1 MELLDLDGV
10 IEKGV
15 FEIPSYQRGYAW
27 QMRQLKDFWNDLEH
41 VSKLG
46 NQFHYMHSLTLREL
60 ENEFENSAFEI
71 IDGQQ
76 RLATSLILLGL
87 LAKTT
92 QNKDPKYSL
101 INLEPILSYKYYG
114 LSEAF
119 RAITEEEKD
128 LEAFKTSFY
137 AKNLIEA
144 YAFFK
149 EKISDT
155 PIETLEKMFDALIK
169 KMLFSVVGLNDS
181 RIDPFSSF
189 ETINNRGKDLSTLE
203 LLKNRLHFVAH
214 KICEGKKLEKLQQ
227 EINDTYTLIYHDLRQ
242 FEDDH
247 LEGFL
252 KHFVAYYYG
261 EKGDFKKRLLEMEF
275 NAHKRYTDNTNF
287 NDEYEKIDELLLY
300 LSYSSKVWY
309 FLHTLDD
316 EELRIEI
323 TPKMR
328 GLLDKMRRLNA
339 LNDNAFLPLLLSLL
353 TIQRA
358 GKSANEQPYTT
369 KELEGLL
376 EHLERFGFLI
386 YVVAGKNTAKNEWIE
401 LAFKAIQ
408 AYRFWGDKITI
419 ENLPTLEENF
429 FNRQGNSALELL
441 EESIHSLKNTEKW
454 YKWGKA
460 LNYLLYEYE
469 LHHNPETTLNF
480 DGSIESIEHILPQNP
495 DQGYSAKEKNWAKNP
510 NIVHAL
516 GNLLL
521 MAKNANSSL
530 SNKPFDEKRKE
541 YLKGSY
547 SEKEVAKNA
556 SFGVEQIKERSE
568 KLLDFLIA
576 RYRIAELVDESTI
589 KAFKNALL
597 KTLDDASL
605 KNKGSIFSASNHN
618 KEEQAMLKR

>member
-1 MELLDLDGV
+1 MKLLDLDGV

-27 QMRQLKDFWNDLEH
+27 QKEQLQDFWNDLEH

-46 NQFHYMHSLTLREL
+46 DKFHYMHSLTLREL
-60 ENEFENSAFEI
+60 ENEFESSAFEI

-87 LAKTT
+87 LTKTT
-92 QNKDPKYSL
+92 QNKDPKYSF

-114 LSEAF
+114 LNEAF

-128 LEAFKTSFY
+128 LERFQTSFY

-144 YAFFK
+144 YEFFQ

-155 PIETLEKMFDALIK
+155 PMETLEKMFDALIK
-169 KMLFSVVGLNDS
+169 KMLFSVVGLNDN

-203 LLKNRLHFVAH
+203 LFKNRLHFVVH
-214 KICEGKKLEKLQQ
+214 KICDEEDLENLQQ
-227 EINDTYTLIYHDLRQ
+227 EINDTYTRIYHDLR
-242 FEDDH
+242 FFKDDH
-247 LEGFL
+247 LESFL
-252 KHFVAYYYG
+252 KHFVAYYYS
-261 EKGDFKKRLLEMEF
+261 ENSKFKERLLDTAF
-275 NAHKRYTDNTNF
+275 DAHKKYDDLY
-287 NDEYEKIDELLLY
+287 DEYEKINDLLLY

-328 GLLDKMRRLNA
+328 GLLDKMRCLNA
-339 LNDNAFLPLLLSLL
+339 LSDNAFLPLLLSLL
-353 TIQRA
+353 TIQLAVRS
-358 GKSANEQPYTT
+358 GSERHYTT
-369 KELEGLL
+369 QELENLL
-376 EHLERFGFLI
+376 EYLERFGFLI
-386 YVVAGKNTAKNEWIE
+386 YGVADSKNTAKKEWIR

-408 AYRFWGDKITI
+408 ACRFWGDKITI
-419 ENLPTLEENF
+419 EDLPTLEKSF

-441 EESIHSLKNTEKW
+441 EESIHSKKNTEKW
-454 YKWGKA
+454 YRWGKA

-480 DGSIESIEHILPQNP
+480 DSSIESIEHILPQKP
-495 DQGYSAKEKNWAKNP
+495 DQGYSAKEKDWAKNP
-510 NIVHAL
+510 HIVHAL

-521 MAKNANSSL
+521 IAKNANSSL
-530 SNKPFDEKRKE
+530 SNKPFDEKRKA

-556 SFGVEQIKERSE
+556 SFGVVEIQERSE

-576 RYRIAELVDESTI
+576 RYRIAELVGESAI

-597 KTLDDASL
+597 KEI
-605 KNKGSIFSASNHN
+605 K
-618 KEEQAMLKR
+618 

>member
-1 MELLDLDGV
+1 MELLNLDGV

-27 QMRQLKDFWNDLEH
+27 QIRQLKDFWNDLEH

-46 NQFHYMHSLTLREL
+46 DKFHYMHSLTLRES
-60 ENEFENSAFEI
+60 ENEFESSAFEI

-76 RLATSLILLGL
+76 RLATSLILLDL
-87 LAKTT
+87 LAKIT

-119 RAITEEEKD
+119 RAIMEEEKD
-128 LEAFKTSFY
+128 LERFQTSFY
-137 AKNLIEA
+137 AKNLIDA

-155 PIETLEKMFDALIK
+155 PIEALEKMFDALIK
-169 KMLFSVVGLNDS
+169 KMLFSVVELNDN

-214 KICEGKKLEKLQQ
+214 KICDGKKLEKLQN
-227 EINDTYTLIYHDLRQ
+227 EINDTYTRIYYDLRH
-242 FEDDH
+242 FKDDH
-247 LEGFL
+247 LEDFL

-287 NDEYEKIDELLLY
+287 NDEDEYERIDDLLFY
-300 LSYSSKVWY
+300 LSYSSNVWH
-309 FLHTLDD
+309 FLHTLDEKAIALIFD
-316 EELRIEI
+316 DNRKLEIEI

-328 GLLDKMRRLNA
+328 NLLEKMRRLNA
-339 LNDNAFLPLLLSLL
+339 LSYNAFLPLLLSLF
-353 TIQRA
+353 TIQLAVRS
-358 GKSANEQPYTT
+358 GSERHYTT

-376 EHLERFGFLI
+376 EYLERFGFLV
-386 YVVAGKNTAKNEWIE
+386 YGVAGKDTAKKEWIR

-408 AYRFWGDKITI
+408 ACRFWGDKITI
-419 ENLPTLEENF
+419 EDLPTLEKSF
-429 FNRQGNSALELL
+429 FNRQGNSGLELL
-441 EESIHSLKNTEKW
+441 EENIHSKKNTEKW
-454 YKWGKA
+454 YQWGKA

-469 LHHNPETTLNF
+469 LYHNPETTLNF
-480 DGSIESIEHILPQNP
+480 DSSIESIEHILPQKP
-495 DQGYSAKEKNWAKNP
+495 DQGYSAKEKSWAKNP
-510 NIVHAL
+510 HIVHAL

-521 MAKNANSSL
+521 IPKNANSSL
-530 SNKPFDEKRKE
+530 SNKPFDEKRKQ

-556 SFGVEQIKERSE
+556 SFGVAQIKERSE

-576 RYRIAELVDESTI
+576 RYRIAELVNESAI

-597 KTLDDASL
+597 KD
-605 KNKGSIFSASNHN
+605 I
-618 KEEQAMLKR
+618 E

>member
-10 IEKGV
+10 IEKSV

-41 VSKLG
+41 VSKLR

-92 QNKDPKYSL
+92 QNKDQRYSL

-114 LSEAF
+114 LREAF
-119 RAITEEEKD
+119 RAITEEEND

-155 PIETLEKMFDALIK
+155 PIEALEKMFDALIK
-169 KMLFSVVGLNDS
+169 KMLFSVVGLNDN

-242 FEDDH
+242 FKDNH
-247 LEGFL
+247 LESFL

-261 EKGDFKKRLLEMEF
+261 ENSKFKERLLDTEF
-275 NAHKRYTDNTNF
+275 DAHKKYHSSY
-287 NDEYEKIDELLLY
+287 DEYEKINDLLLY
-300 LSYSSKVWY
+300 PSYSSKVWY
-309 FLHTLDD
+309 FLHMLDD

-323 TPKMR
+323 TPKMH

-386 YVVAGKNTAKNEWIE
+386 YGVAGKNTAKNEWIE

-419 ENLPTLEENF
+419 EDLPTLEKNF
-429 FNRQGNSALELL
+429 FNRQGNSVLELL
-441 EESIHSLKNTEKW
+441 EESIHSKKNAEKW

-480 DGSIESIEHILPQNP
+480 DGSI
-495 DQGYSAKEKNWAKNP
+495 
-510 NIVHAL
+510 
-516 GNLLL
+516 
-521 MAKNANSSL
+521 
-530 SNKPFDEKRKE
+530 
-541 YLKGSY
+541 
-547 SEKEVAKNA
+547 
-556 SFGVEQIKERSE
+556 
-568 KLLDFLIA
+568 
-576 RYRIAELVDESTI
+576 
-589 KAFKNALL
+589 
-597 KTLDDASL
+597 
-605 KNKGSIFSASNHN
+605 
-618 KEEQAMLKR
+618 

>member
-10 IEKGV
+10 IKKGV

-27 QMRQLKDFWNDLEH
+27 QIRQLKDFWNDLEH

-46 NQFHYMHSLTLREL
+46 NQSHYMHSLTLREL

-71 IDGQQ
+71 IDGHQ

-92 QNKDPKYSL
+92 KHKDPKYSL

-119 RAITEEEKD
+119 RAITEEEND

-137 AKNLIEA
+137 AKNLIDA
-144 YAFFK
+144 YTFFK

-155 PIETLEKMFDALIK
+155 PIEALEKMFDALIK
-169 KMLFSVVGLNDS
+169 KMLFSVVELKDN

-203 LLKNRLHFVAH
+203 LFKNRLHFVAH
-214 KICEGKKLEKLQQ
+214 KICDGKKLEKLQQ

-287 NDEYEKIDELLLY
+287 NEEYEKIDELLFY
-300 LSYSSKVWY
+300 LSYSSKVWN
-309 FLHTLDD
+309 FLHKLDEKSITLIVDD
-316 EELRIEI
+316 NKKLEMEI

-328 GLLDKMRRLNA
+328 GLLEKMRRLNA

-376 EHLERFGFLI
+376 EYLERFGFLI
-386 YVVAGKNTAKNEWIE
+386 YGVAGKNTAKNEWIE
-401 LAFKAIQ
+401 LAFQAFR
-408 AYRFWGDKITI
+408 AYRSWEDRITI
-419 ENLPTLEENF
+419 EDLPTLEKNF
-429 FNRQGNSALELL
+429 FKGEHSGLELL
-441 EESIHSLKNTEKW
+441 EESIHSKKNTEKW
-454 YKWGKA
+454 YRWGKA

-469 LHHNPETTLNF
+469 LYHNPETTLNF
-480 DGSIESIEHILPQNP
+480 DGSIESIEHILPQKP
-495 DQGYSAKEKNWAKNP
+495 DQGYSAKEKSWAKNP
-510 NIVHAL
+510 HIVHAL

-521 MAKNANSSL
+521 IPKNANSSL
-530 SNKPFDEKRKE
+530 SNKPFDEKRKQ

-576 RYRIAELVDESTI
+576 RYRIAELVGESAI

-597 KTLDDASL
+597 KDI
-605 KNKGSIFSASNHN
+605 K
-618 KEEQAMLKR
+618 

>member
-1 MELLDLDGV
+1 MELLNLDGV

-27 QMRQLKDFWNDLEH
+27 QERQLKDFWNDLEH

-46 NQFHYMHSLTLREL
+46 DKFHYMHSLTLREL
-60 ENEFENSAFEI
+60 ENELESNAFEI

-87 LAKTT
+87 LAKIT
-92 QNKDPKYSL
+92 QNKDPKYDSM
-101 INLEPILSYKYYG
+101 NLEPVLSYKYYG

-119 RAITEEEKD
+119 RAIMEEKD
-128 LEAFKTSFY
+128 LERFQTSFY
-137 AKNLIEA
+137 AKNLYAKNLIDA

-155 PIETLEKMFDALIK
+155 PMETLEKMFDALTK
-169 KMLFSVVGLNDS
+169 KMLFSVVGLNDN

-214 KICEGKKLEKLQQ
+214 KICDEEDLENLQN
-227 EINDTYTLIYHDLRQ
+227 EINDTYTRIYHDLRQ
-242 FEDDH
+242 FEDAH
-247 LEGFL
+247 LESFL

-261 EKGDFKKRLLEMEF
+261 ENSKFKERLLNTAF
-275 NAHKRYTDNTNF
+275 DAHKKYHSSY
-287 NDEYEKIDELLLY
+287 DEYEKINDLLLY

-339 LNDNAFLPLLLSLL
+339 LSYNAFLPLLLSLL
-353 TIQRA
+353 TIQLAVRS
-358 GKSANEQPYTT
+358 GSERHYTT

-376 EHLERFGFLI
+376 EYLERFGFLV
-386 YVVAGKNTAKNEWIE
+386 YGVAGKDTAKKEWIG
-401 LAFKAIQ
+401 LAFQAFR
-408 AYRFWGDKITI
+408 AYRSWEDRITI
-419 ENLPTLEENF
+419 EDLPPLEKHF
-429 FNRQGNSALELL
+429 FKGEHSGLKLL
-441 EESIHSLKNTEKW
+441 ENNINFNNAKKW
-454 YKWGKA
+454 YEWNKV

-469 LHHNPETTLNF
+469 LYHNPETTLNF
-480 DGSIESIEHILPQNP
+480 DGSIESIEHILPQKP
-495 DQGYSAKEKNWAKNP
+495 DQGYSAKEKSWAKNP
-510 NIVHAL
+510 HIVHAL

-521 MAKNANSSL
+521 IAKNANSSL
-530 SNKPFDEKRKE
+530 SNKPFEEKRKE

-556 SFGVEQIKERSE
+556 SFGVTQIKERSE
-568 KLLDFLIA
+568 KLLDFLIV
-576 RYRIAELVDESTI
+576 RYRIAELVGESTI

-597 KTLDDASL
+597 KDI
-605 KNKGSIFSASNHN
+605 K
-618 KEEQAMLKR
+618 

>member
-1 MELLDLDGV
+1 MELLDLDRV
-10 IEKGV
+10 MEKGV

-41 VSKLG
+41 VSKLR

-155 PIETLEKMFDALIK
+155 PIEVLEKMFDAIIK
-169 KMLFSVVGLNDS
+169 KMLFSVVGLNDN

-287 NDEYEKIDELLLY
+287 NEEYEKIDDLLFY
-300 LSYSSKVWY
+300 LSYSSKVWN
-309 FLHTLDD
+309 FLHTLDEKSITLIVD
-316 EELRIEI
+316 DNKKLEIEI

-328 GLLDKMRRLNA
+328 GLLEKMRCLNA

-369 KELEGLL
+369 KELESLL

-386 YVVAGKNTAKNEWIE
+386 YGVAGKKNTAKNEWIE

-419 ENLPTLEENF
+419 EDLPTLEKNF
-429 FNRQGNSALELL
+429 FNRQGNSALELF
-441 EESIHSLKNTEKW
+441 EESIHSLKNAEKW

-469 LHHNPETTLNF
+469 LHYNPETTLNF
-480 DGSIESIEHILPQNP
+480 DGSLESIEHILPQKP

-530 SNKPFDEKRKE
+530 SNKPFDEKRKQ

-556 SFGVEQIKERSE
+556 SFGVEQIKEGSE

-576 RYRIAELVDESTI
+576 HYRIAELVGESVI

-597 KTLDDASL
+597 KDI
-605 KNKGSIFSASNHN
+605 K
-618 KEEQAMLKR
+618 

>member
-1 MELLDLDGV
+1 MELLNLDGV

-27 QMRQLKDFWNDLEH
+27 QMKQLEDFWNDLEH
-41 VSKLG
+41 VSKLE
-46 NQFHYMHSLTLREL
+46 NKFHYMHSLTLRKSDDD
-60 ENEFENSAFEI
+60 FGDIDFEI

-114 LSEAF
+114 LNEAF

-128 LEAFKTSFY
+128 LERFQISFY
-137 AKNLIEA
+137 AKNLIDA
-144 YAFFK
+144 YAFFQ
-149 EKISDT
+149 EKIGDT
-155 PIETLEKMFDALIK
+155 PVGTLEKMFDALIK
-169 KMLFSVVGLNDS
+169 KMLFSVVELNDN

-203 LLKNRLHFVAH
+203 LFKNRLHFVAH
-214 KICEGKKLEKLQQ
+214 KICDEEDLENLQN
-227 EINDTYTLIYHDLRQ
+227 EINDTYTRIYHDLRQ
-242 FEDDH
+242 FEDAH
-247 LEGFL
+247 LESFL
-252 KHFVAYYYG
+252 KHFVAYYYD
-261 EKGDFKKRLLEMEF
+261 ENSKFKERLLNTAF
-275 NAHKRYTDNTNF
+275 DAHKKYDDLY
-287 NDEYEKIDELLLY
+287 DEYEKINDLLLY

-339 LNDNAFLPLLLSLL
+339 LSNNAFLPLLLSLL
-353 TIQRA
+353 TIQLAVRS
-358 GKSANEQPYTT
+358 GSERHYTT
-369 KELEGLL
+369 KELEDLL
-376 EHLERFGFLI
+376 EYLERFGFLI
-386 YVVAGKNTAKNEWIE
+386 YGVAGKKNTIKNEWIE
-401 LAFKAIQ
+401 LAFEAFRAFRYGEENIV
-408 AYRFWGDKITI
+408 I
-419 ENLPTLEENF
+419 EKLPTLEKSF
-429 FNRQGNSALELL
+429 FNGQGNSGLELL

-454 YKWGKA
+454 YQWGKA

-469 LHHNPETTLNF
+469 LCHNPETTLNF
-480 DGSIESIEHILPQNP
+480 DSSLESIEHILPQNP

-521 MAKNANSSL
+521 IAKNANSSL
-530 SNKPFDEKRKE
+530 SNKPFEEKRKA

-556 SFGVEQIKERSE
+556 SFGVAQIKERSE

-576 RYRIAELVDESTI
+576 HYRIAELVNESAI
-589 KAFKNALL
+589 KAFK
-597 KTLDDASL
+597 KRFF
-605 KNKGSIFSASNHN
+605 KGH
-618 KEEQAMLKR
+618 

>member
-1 MELLDLDGV
+1 MELLNLDGV

-27 QMRQLKDFWNDLEH
+27 QKEQLQDFWNDLEH
-41 VSKLG
+41 VSKLE
-46 NQFHYMHSLTLREL
+46 NQFHYMHSLTLRKL
-60 ENEFENSAFEI
+60 ENDFENSAFEI

-76 RLATSLILLGL
+76 QLATSLILLGL

-92 QNKDPKYSL
+92 QNKDKKYSF

-119 RAITEEEKD
+119 RAITEEEEKD
-128 LEAFKTSFY
+128 LKAFKTSFY
-137 AKNLIEA
+137 AKNLIDA

-155 PIETLEKMFDALIK
+155 PIETLEKMFDDLIK
-169 KMLFSVVGLNDS
+169 KMLFSVVELNDN

-203 LLKNRLHFVAH
+203 LFKNRLHFVAH
-214 KICEGKKLEKLQQ
+214 KICDGEELENLQN
-227 EINDTYTLIYHDLRQ
+227 EINDTYTRIYYDLRS
-242 FEDDH
+242 FEDAH
-247 LEGFL
+247 LESFL

-287 NDEYEKIDELLLY
+287 DDEYERIDDLLFY
-300 LSYSSKVWY
+300 LSYSSKVWN
-309 FLHTLDD
+309 FLHTLDEKSIALIVD
-316 EELRIEI
+316 DNKKLEMEI

-328 GLLDKMRRLNA
+328 GFLEKMRRLNA
-339 LNDNAFLPLLLSLL
+339 LSDNAFLPLLLSLL

-358 GKSANEQPYTT
+358 GRSANEQPYTT
-369 KELEGLL
+369 QELEGLL
-376 EHLERFGFLI
+376 EYLERFGFLI
-386 YVVAGKNTAKNEWIE
+386 YGVAGKNNTAKNEWIDSAFR
-401 LAFKAIQ
+401 AFKA
-408 AYRFWGDKITI
+408 YRDGGENLAI
-419 ENLPTLEENF
+419 EDLPTLEKSF

-441 EESIHSLKNTEKW
+441 EESIHSLKNAEKW

-576 RYRIAELVDESTI
+576 HYRIAELVGEGAI

-597 KTLDDASL
+597 KDI
-605 KNKGSIFSASNHN
+605 K
-618 KEEQAMLKR
+618 

>member
-1 MELLDLDGV
+1 MELLTLDGV
-10 IEKGV
+10 VEKGV

-27 QMRQLKDFWNDLEH
+27 QIRQLKDFWNDLEH

-46 NQFHYMHSLTLREL
+46 DKFHYMHSLTLREL
-60 ENEFENSAFEI
+60 ENEFESSAFEI
-71 IDGQQ
+71 IDGQK

-87 LAKTT
+87 LAKIT

-128 LEAFKTSFY
+128 LERFQTSFY
-137 AKNLIEA
+137 AKNLIDA

-149 EKISDT
+149 GKISDT
-155 PIETLEKMFDALIK
+155 PVGTLEKMFDALIK
-169 KMLFSVVGLNDS
+169 KMLFSVVELNDN

-214 KICEGKKLEKLQQ
+214 KICDEEDLENLQN
-227 EINDTYTLIYHDLRQ
+227 EINDTYTRIYHDLR
-242 FEDDH
+242 FFKDDH
-247 LEGFL
+247 LESFL

-261 EKGDFKKRLLEMEF
+261 ENSKFKERLLDTAF
-275 NAHKRYTDNTNF
+275 DAHKKYHSSY
-287 NDEYEKIDELLLY
+287 DEYEKINDLLLY

-323 TPKMR
+323 TPKMHD
-328 GLLDKMRRLNA
+328 LLDKMRRLNA
-339 LNDNAFLPLLLSLL
+339 LSDNAFLPLLLSLL
-353 TIQRA
+353 TIQLAVRS
-358 GKSANEQPYTT
+358 GSERHYTAQ
-369 KELEGLL
+369 ELEGLL
-376 EHLERFGFLI
+376 EYLERFGFLV
-386 YVVAGKNTAKNEWIE
+386 YGVAGKNTAKNEWIG

-408 AYRFWGDKITI
+408 ACRFWGDKITI
-419 ENLPTLEENF
+419 EDLPTLEKSF
-429 FNRQGNSALELL
+429 FNRQGNSGLELL
-441 EESIHSLKNTEKW
+441 EENIHSKKNTEKW

-469 LHHNPETTLNF
+469 LYHNPETTLNF
-480 DGSIESIEHILPQNP
+480 DSSIESIEHILPQKP
-495 DQGYSAKEKNWAKNP
+495 DQGYSAKEKSWAKNP
-510 NIVHAL
+510 HIVHAL

-521 MAKNANSSL
+521 IAKNANSSL
-530 SNKPFDEKRKE
+530 SNKPFEEKRKQ
-541 YLKGSY
+541 YLKGFY

-556 SFGVEQIKERSE
+556 SFGVVQIKERSE

-576 RYRIAELVDESTI
+576 RYRIAELVGESAI
-589 KAFKNALL
+589 KDFKNALL
-597 KTLDDASL
+597 KE
-605 KNKGSIFSASNHN
+605 I
-618 KEEQAMLKR
+618 R

>member
-10 IEKGV
+10 MEKGV

-27 QMRQLKDFWNDLEH
+27 QDRQLKDFWNDLEH

-46 NQFHYMHSLTLREL
+46 DKFHYMHSLTLREL

-137 AKNLIEA
+137 AKNLIDA

-169 KMLFSVVGLNDS
+169 KMLFSVVGLNDN

-214 KICEGKKLEKLQQ
+214 KICDGKKLEKLQQ
-227 EINDTYTLIYHDLRQ
+227 EINDTYTLIYHDLRH
-242 FEDDH
+242 FKDDH

-287 NDEYEKIDELLLY
+287 DEEYKKIDDLLFY
-300 LSYSSKVWY
+300 LSYSSKVWN
-309 FLHTLDD
+309 FLHTLDEKSIVLIFD
-316 EELRIEI
+316 DNRKLEMEI

-328 GLLDKMRRLNA
+328 GLLEKMRRLNA

-353 TIQRA
+353 TIQLA

-376 EHLERFGFLI
+376 EYLERFGFLI
-386 YVVAGKNTAKNEWIE
+386 YGVAGKNTAKNEWIE
-401 LAFKAIQ
+401 LAFEAFR
-408 AYRFWGDKITI
+408 AYRDGKENIVI
-419 ENLPTLEENF
+419 EKLPTLEKNF
-429 FNRQGNSALELL
+429 FKGNYSGLELL
-441 EESIHSLKNTEKW
+441 EESIHSKKNAEKKW
-454 YKWGKA
+454 YGVKA

-469 LHHNPETTLNF
+469 LHYNPETTLNF
-480 DGSIESIEHILPQNP
+480 DGSIESIEHILPQKP
-495 DQGYSAKEKNWAKNP
+495 DQGYSTKEKNWAKNP

-530 SNKPFDEKRKE
+530 SNKPFDEKRKQ

-576 RYRIAELVDESTI
+576 HYRIAELVGESAI
-589 KAFKNALL
+589 KAFKNA
-597 KTLDDASL
+597 SL
-605 KNKGSIFSASNHN
+605 KDIK
-618 KEEQAMLKR
+618 

>member
-27 QMRQLKDFWNDLEH
+27 QKEQLEDFWNDLEH

-46 NQFHYMHSLTLREL
+46 DKFHYMHSLTLRES
-60 ENEFENSAFEI
+60 ENEFESSAFEI

-137 AKNLIEA
+137 AKNLIKA
-144 YAFFK
+144 YEFFQ

-155 PIETLEKMFDALIK
+155 PVRTLEKMFDALIK
-169 KMLFSVVGLNDS
+169 KMLFSVVELNDN

-214 KICEGKKLEKLQQ
+214 KICDEEDLENLQQ
-227 EINDTYTLIYHDLRQ
+227 EINDTYTRIYHDLRS
-242 FEDDH
+242 FKDDH
-247 LEGFL
+247 LEDFL

-261 EKGDFKKRLLEMEF
+261 ENSKFKERLLNTAF
-275 NAHKRYTDNTNF
+275 DAHKKYDDLY
-287 NDEYEKIDELLLY
+287 DEYKKINDLLLY

-328 GLLDKMRRLNA
+328 DLLDKMRRLNA
-339 LNDNAFLPLLLSLL
+339 LSENAFLPLLLSLL
-353 TIQRA
+353 TIQLAVRS
-358 GKSANEQPYTT
+358 GSERHYTT
-369 KELEGLL
+369 KELEDLL
-376 EHLERFGFLI
+376 EYLERFGFLI
-386 YVVAGKNTAKNEWIE
+386 YGVAGKNTAKNEWIG

-408 AYRFWGDKITI
+408 VCRFWGDKITI
-419 ENLPTLEENF
+419 EDLPTLEKSF
-429 FNRQGNSALELL
+429 FNRQGNSGLELL
-441 EESIHSLKNTEKW
+441 EENIHSKKNTEKW

-469 LHHNPETTLNF
+469 LYHNPETTLNF
-480 DGSIESIEHILPQNP
+480 DSSIESIEHILPQKP
-495 DQGYSAKEKNWAKNP
+495 DQGYSTKEKSWAKNP
-510 NIVHAL
+510 HIVHAL

-521 MAKNANSSL
+521 ISKNANSSL
-530 SNKPFDEKRKE
+530 SNKPFDEKRKA

-556 SFGVEQIKERSE
+556 SFGIVEIQERSE

-576 RYRIAELVDESTI
+576 RYRIAELVGENAI

-597 KTLDDASL
+597 KEI
-605 KNKGSIFSASNHN
+605 K
-618 KEEQAMLKR
+618 

>member
-1 MELLDLDGV
+1 MELLTLDGV

-27 QMRQLKDFWNDLEH
+27 QVRQLKDFWNDLEH

-46 NQFHYMHSLTLREL
+46 DKFHYMHSLTLRGL
-60 ENEFENSAFEI
+60 ENELEDSAFEI

-114 LSEAF
+114 LNEAF
-119 RAITEEEKD
+119 RAIMGEEKD
-128 LEAFKTSFY
+128 LERFQTSFY
-137 AKNLIEA
+137 AKNLIDA
-144 YAFFK
+144 YEFFQE
-149 EKISDT
+149 EKIRNLPNT
-155 PIETLEKMFDALIK
+155 TLNKLLDALTK
-169 KMLFSVVGLNDS
+169 KMLFSVVELNDN

-203 LLKNRLHFVAH
+203 LFKNRLHFVAH
-214 KICEGKKLEKLQQ
+214 KICNGQKLETLQQ
-227 EINDTYTLIYHDLRQ
+227 EINKTYTIIYYDLRQ
-242 FEDDH
+242 FKDDD
-247 LEGFL
+247 LERFL

-261 EKGDFKKRLLEMEF
+261 ENSNKFKERLLEMEF
-275 NAHKRYTDNTNF
+275 NAHRKYDDANLD
-287 NDEYEKIDELLLY
+287 DEYDKIDELLFY
-300 LSYSSKVWY
+300 LSYSSKVWN
-309 FLHTLDD
+309 FLHTLDEKSITLIFND
-316 EELRIEI
+316 NRKLETEI

-328 GLLDKMRRLNA
+328 DLLGKMRRLNA
-339 LNDNAFLPLLLSLL
+339 LSDNAFLPLLLSLF
-353 TIQRA
+353 TIQLE
-358 GKSANEQPYTT
+358 GKHANKQPYTT

-376 EHLERFGFLI
+376 EYLERFGFLI
-386 YVVAGKNTAKNEWIE
+386 YGVAGKNTAKNEWIG

-408 AYRFWGDKITI
+408 ACRFWEDKITI
-419 ENLPTLEENF
+419 EDLPTLEKNF
-429 FNRQGNSALELL
+429 FNKHNNSALEFL
-441 EESIHSLKNTEKW
+441 EENIHSKKNTEKW

-469 LHHNPETTLNF
+469 LYHNPETTLNF
-480 DGSIESIEHILPQNP
+480 DGSIESIEHILPQKP
-495 DQGYSAKEKNWAKNP
+495 DQGYSAKEKSWAKNP
-510 NIVHAL
+510 HIVHAL

-521 MAKNANSSL
+521 IPKNANSSL
-530 SNKPFDEKRKE
+530 SNKPFDEKRKA

-556 SFGVEQIKERSE
+556 SFGVAQIKERSE

-576 RYRIAELVDESTI
+576 RYRIAELVGENAI

-597 KTLDDASL
+597 KEI
-605 KNKGSIFSASNHN
+605 K
-618 KEEQAMLKR
+618 

>member
-1 MELLDLDGV
+1 MELLNLDGV

-27 QMRQLKDFWNDLEH
+27 QDRQLKDFWNDLEH

-46 NQFHYMHSLTLREL
+46 DKFHYMHSLTLRESK
-60 ENEFENSAFEI
+60 NEFESNAFEI

-119 RAITEEEKD
+119 RAITEEED
-128 LEAFKTSFY
+128 LEKFKTSFY

-144 YAFFK
+144 YEFFQ
-149 EKISDT
+149 EKIRNLPNT
-155 PIETLEKMFDALIK
+155 TLNKLLDALTK
-169 KMLFSVVGLNDS
+169 KMLFSVVELNDN

-214 KICEGKKLEKLQQ
+214 KICDKEELENLQQ
-227 EINDTYTLIYHDLRQ
+227 EINDTYTMIYHDLR
-242 FEDDH
+242 FFKDDH
-247 LEGFL
+247 LESFL

-261 EKGDFKKRLLEMEF
+261 ENSKFKERLLDTAF
-275 NAHKRYTDNTNF
+275 DAHKKYDDLY
-287 NDEYEKIDELLLY
+287 DEYEKINDLLLY

-339 LNDNAFLPLLLSLL
+339 LSDNAFLPLLLSLL
-353 TIQRA
+353 TIQLAVRS
-358 GKSANEQPYTT
+358 GSERHYTT

-376 EHLERFGFLI
+376 EYLERFGFLI
-386 YVVAGKNTAKNEWIE
+386 YGVAGKNTTKNEWIE
-401 LAFKAIQ
+401 LAFQAFR
-408 AYRFWGDKITI
+408 AYRSWEDRITI
-419 ENLPTLEENF
+419 EDLPTLEKNF
-429 FNRQGNSALELL
+429 FKGEHSGLELL
-441 EESIHSLKNTEKW
+441 EENIHSKKNTEKW
-454 YKWGKA
+454 YQWGKA

-469 LHHNPETTLNF
+469 LYHNPETTLNF
-480 DGSIESIEHILPQNP
+480 DGSIESIEHILPQKP
-495 DQGYSAKEKNWAKNP
+495 DQGYSAKEKSWAKNP

-521 MAKNANSSL
+521 ISKNANSSL

-556 SFGVEQIKERSE
+556 SFGIVEIQQRSE

-576 RYRIAELVDESTI
+576 RYRIAELVGESAI

-597 KTLDDASL
+597 KEI
-605 KNKGSIFSASNHN
+605 K
-618 KEEQAMLKR
+618 

>member
-1 MELLDLDGV
+1 MELLNLDGV

-27 QMRQLKDFWNDLEH
+27 QERQLKDFWNDLEH

-46 NQFHYMHSLTLREL
+46 DKFHYMHSLTLGEL
-60 ENEFENSAFEI
+60 ENEFESSAFEI

-87 LAKTT
+87 LAKIT

-128 LEAFKTSFY
+128 LERFQTSFY
-137 AKNLIEA
+137 AKNLIDA

-155 PIETLEKMFDALIK
+155 PVGTLEKMFDALTK
-169 KMLFSVVGLNDS
+169 KMLFSVVELNDN

-203 LLKNRLHFVAH
+203 LFKNRLHFVVH
-214 KICEGKKLEKLQQ
+214 KICDGKKLEKLQQ
-227 EINDTYTLIYHDLRQ
+227 EINNTYTLIYHDLRQ
-242 FEDDH
+242 FKDDH
-247 LEGFL
+247 LERFL

-287 NDEYEKIDELLLY
+287 DDEYERIDHLLFY
-300 LSYSSKVWY
+300 LSYSSNVWH
-309 FLHTLDD
+309 FLHTLDEKSIALIFD
-316 EELRIEI
+316 DNKKLEMEI

-339 LNDNAFLPLLLSLL
+339 LSDNAFLPLLLSLL

-369 KELEGLL
+369 QELESLL
-376 EHLERFGFLI
+376 EYLERFGFLI
-386 YVVAGKNTAKNEWIE
+386 YGVAGKNTAKNEWIE
-401 LAFKAIQ
+401 LAFEAFR
-408 AYRFWGDKITI
+408 AYRDGEENLAI
-419 ENLPTLEENF
+419 EDLPTLEKSF
-429 FNRQGNSALELL
+429 FNKTNNSALELL
-441 EESIHSLKNTEKW
+441 EENIHSKKNTEKW
-454 YKWGKA
+454 YEWGKA

-480 DGSIESIEHILPQNP
+480 DSSIESIEHILPQKP
-495 DQGYSAKEKNWAKNP
+495 DQGYSAEEKNWAKNP
-510 NIVHAL
+510 HIAHAL

-521 MAKNANSSL
+521 IPKNANSSL
-530 SNKPFDEKRKE
+530 SNKPFDEKRKQ

-556 SFGVEQIKERSE
+556 SFGVAQIKERSE

-576 RYRIAELVDESTI
+576 HYRIAELVDESAI

-597 KTLDDASL
+597 KDI
-605 KNKGSIFSASNHN
+605 K
-618 KEEQAMLKR
+618 

>member
-1 MELLDLDGV
+1 MKLLDLDGV

-27 QMRQLKDFWNDLEH
+27 QERQLKDFWNDLEH

-46 NQFHYMHSLTLREL
+46 NQFHYMHSLTLREI
-60 ENEFENSAFEI
+60 ENEFESSAFEI

-101 INLEPILSYKYYG
+101 TNLEPILSYKYYG
-114 LSEAF
+114 LNEAF
-119 RAITEEEKD
+119 IAIAEEEKN

-137 AKNLIEA
+137 AKNLIDA

-155 PIETLEKMFDALIK
+155 PVGTLEKMFDALIK
-169 KMLFSVVGLNDS
+169 KMLFSVVELNDN

-203 LLKNRLHFVAH
+203 LFKNRLHFVAH
-214 KICEGKKLEKLQQ
+214 KICDGEKLEKLQQ
-227 EINDTYTLIYHDLRQ
+227 EINDTYTRIYYNLRS
-242 FEDDH
+242 FEDAH

-261 EKGDFKKRLLEMEF
+261 EKGDFQKRLLEMEF
-275 NAHKRYTDNTNF
+275 NAHKRYTGNTTF
-287 NDEYEKIDELLLY
+287 SDEYEKIDDLLFY
-300 LSYSSKVWY
+300 LSYSSKVWN
-309 FLHTLDD
+309 FLHTLNKESIALVFDD
-316 EELRIEI
+316 NKKLEIEI

-328 GLLDKMRRLNA
+328 GLLDKMQRLNA
-339 LNDNAFLPLLLSLL
+339 LSDNAFLPLLLSLL
-353 TIQRA
+353 TIQLVGRS
-358 GKSANEQPYTT
+358 GSKQPYSAQ
-369 KELEGLL
+369 ELEGLL
-376 EHLERFGFLI
+376 EYLERFGFLI
-386 YVVAGKNTAKNEWIE
+386 YGVAGKNNTAKNEWIE
-401 LAFKAIQ
+401 SAFQAFKA
-408 AYRFWGDKITI
+408 YRDGEENTSIK
-419 ENLPTLEENF
+419 NLPLLEKSF
-429 FNRQGNSALELL
+429 FNKHKNSALELL
-441 EESIHSLKNTEKW
+441 EESIHSKKNTEKW

-480 DGSIESIEHILPQNP
+480 NDSIESIEHILPQKP

-530 SNKPFDEKRKE
+530 SNKPFEEKRKE

-556 SFGVEQIKERSE
+556 SFGLVEIQERSE
-568 KLLDFLIA
+568 KLLDFLIEH
-576 RYRIAELVDESTI
+576 YHIAELAGESAI

-597 KTLDDASL
+597 KDI
-605 KNKGSIFSASNHN
+605 K
-618 KEEQAMLKR
+618 

>member
-1 MELLDLDGV
+1 MELLNLDGV

-27 QMRQLKDFWNDLEH
+27 QERQLKDFWNDLEH

-46 NQFHYMHSLTLREL
+46 DKFHYMHSLTLREL
-60 ENEFENSAFEI
+60 ENEFESSAFEI

-76 RLATSLILLGL
+76 RLVTSLILLGL

-128 LEAFKTSFY
+128 LKAFKTSFY
-137 AKNLIEA
+137 AKNLIDA
-144 YAFFK
+144 YTFFK

-155 PIETLEKMFDALIK
+155 PVGTLEKMFDALIK
-169 KMLFSVVGLNDS
+169 KMLFSVAELNDN

-203 LLKNRLHFVAH
+203 LFKNRLHFVAH
-214 KICEGKKLEKLQQ
+214 KICDGKKLETLQQ
-227 EINDTYTLIYHDLRQ
+227 EINKTYTIVYYDLRS

-247 LEGFL
+247 LESFL

-261 EKGDFKKRLLEMEF
+261 ENSKFKERLLNTAF
-275 NAHKRYTDNTNF
+275 DAHKKYTHNTPF
-287 NDEYEKIDELLLY
+287 SDEYDKIDELLFY
-300 LSYSSKVWY
+300 LSYSSKVWN

-323 TPKMR
+323 TPKMHS
-328 GLLDKMRRLNA
+328 LLDKMRRLNT
-339 LNDNAFLPLLLSLL
+339 LSDNAFLPLLLSLL
-353 TIQRA
+353 TIQLVGR
-358 GKSANEQPYTT
+358 SANEQPYTT
-369 KELEGLL
+369 QELEGLL
-376 EHLERFGFLI
+376 EYLERFGFLV
-386 YVVAGKNTAKNEWIE
+386 YGVAGKDTAKKEWIR

-408 AYRFWGDKITI
+408 ACRFWGDKITI
-419 ENLPTLEENF
+419 EDLPTLEKNF
-429 FNRQGNSALELL
+429 FNKHNNSGLEFL
-441 EESIHSLKNTEKW
+441 EEYIHSKKKPRKW
-454 YKWGKA
+454 YEWGKA

-480 DGSIESIEHILPQNP
+480 DSSIESIEHILPQKP

-510 NIVHAL
+510 HIVHAL

-521 MAKNANSSL
+521 IAKNANSSL
-530 SNKPFDEKRKE
+530 SNKPFDEKRKQ

-556 SFGVEQIKERSE
+556 SFGVVEIQQRSE

-576 RYRIAELVDESTI
+576 RYRIAELVGESEI
-589 KAFKNALL
+589 KDFKNALL
-597 KTLDDASL
+597 KD
-605 KNKGSIFSASNHN
+605 I
-618 KEEQAMLKR
+618 E

>member
-27 QMRQLKDFWNDLEH
+27 QKEQLEDFWNDLEH

-46 NQFHYMHSLTLREL
+46 DKFHYMHSLTLRGL
-60 ENEFENSAFEI
+60 ENEFEDSAFEI

-87 LAKTT
+87 LAKIT

-137 AKNLIEA
+137 AKNLIKA
-144 YAFFK
+144 YEFFQ

-155 PIETLEKMFDALIK
+155 PVGTLEKMFDALIK
-169 KMLFSVVGLNDS
+169 KMLFSVVELNDN

-203 LLKNRLHFVAH
+203 LFKNRLHFVAH
-214 KICEGKKLEKLQQ
+214 KICDGKKLEKLQN
-227 EINDTYTLIYHDLRQ
+227 EINDTYTRIYYDLRH
-242 FEDDH
+242 FKDDH

-261 EKGDFKKRLLEMEF
+261 ENSKFKERLLNTAF
-275 NAHKRYTDNTNF
+275 DAHKKYTHNTPF
-287 NDEYEKIDELLLY
+287 SDEYDKIDELLFY

-309 FLHTLDD
+309 FLHTPDEKSIALIFDD
-316 EELRIEI
+316 NRKLEMEI

-353 TIQRA
+353 TIQLVGR
-358 GKSANEQPYTT
+358 SANEQSYTT
-369 KELEGLL
+369 KELEDLL
-376 EHLERFGFLI
+376 EYLERFGFLV
-386 YVVAGKNTAKNEWIE
+386 YGVAGKNTAKNEWIE
-401 LAFKAIQ
+401 SAFEAFKE
-408 AYRFWGDKITI
+408 YKLRGDRITI
-419 ENLPTLEENF
+419 EDFPTLEKNF
-429 FNRQGNSALELL
+429 FKGEHSGLKLL
-441 EESIHSLKNTEKW
+441 ENNINFNNAKKW
-454 YKWGKA
+454 YEWNKA

-469 LHHNPETTLNF
+469 LYHNPETTLNF
-480 DGSIESIEHILPQNP
+480 DSSLESIEHILPQKP
-495 DQGYSAKEKNWAKNP
+495 DQGYSTKEKDWAKNP
-510 NIVHAL
+510 HIVHAL

-521 MAKNANSSL
+521 IAKNANSSL
-530 SNKPFDEKRKE
+530 SNKPFEEKRKQ

-556 SFGVEQIKERSE
+556 SFGIVEIQKRSE

-576 RYRIAELVDESTI
+576 RYRIAELVGESAI

-597 KTLDDASL
+597 KDI
-605 KNKGSIFSASNHN
+605 K
-618 KEEQAMLKR
+618 

>member
-1 MELLDLDGV
+1 MKLLDLDGV
-10 IEKGV
+10 MEKGV

-46 NQFHYMHSLTLREL
+46 DKFHYMHSLTLREI

-114 LSEAF
+114 LNEAF

-137 AKNLIEA
+137 AKNLIDA
-144 YAFFK
+144 YDFFK

-155 PIETLEKMFDALIK
+155 PIETLEKMFDALTK
-169 KMLFSVVGLNDS
+169 KILFSVVELNDS

-287 NDEYEKIDELLLY
+287 NEEYEKIDDLLFY
-300 LSYSSKVWY
+300 LSYSSKVWN
-309 FLHTLDD
+309 FLHPLDEKSITLIVDD
-316 EELRIEI
+316 NKKLEIEV
-323 TPKMR
+323 TPKMCS
-328 GLLDKMRRLNA
+328 LLEKMRRLNA
-339 LNDNAFLPLLLSLL
+339 LSENAFLPLLLSLL

-386 YVVAGKNTAKNEWIE
+386 YGVASKKTTKNEWIE

-419 ENLPTLEENF
+419 EDLPTLEKNF
-429 FNRQGNSALELL
+429 FNSQGNSGLELL

-480 DGSIESIEHILPQNP
+480 NGSIESIEHILPQKP

-530 SNKPFDEKRKE
+530 SNKPFDEKRKQ

-576 RYRIAELVDESTI
+576 HYRIAELVGESAI

-597 KTLDDASL
+597 KD
-605 KNKGSIFSASNHN
+605 I
-618 KEEQAMLKR
+618 R

>member
-27 QMRQLKDFWNDLEH
+27 QDRQLKDFWNDLEH

-46 NQFHYMHSLTLREL
+46 DKFHYMHSLTLREL
-60 ENEFENSAFEI
+60 ENDFENSAFEI

-119 RAITEEEKD
+119 RAIMEEEKD
-128 LEAFKTSFY
+128 LKAFKTSFY
-137 AKNLIEA
+137 AKNLIDA
-144 YAFFK
+144 YTFFK

-155 PIETLEKMFDALIK
+155 PIEALEKMFDALIK
-169 KMLFSVVGLNDS
+169 KMLFSVVELKDN

-203 LLKNRLHFVAH
+203 LFKNRLHFVAH
-214 KICEGKKLEKLQQ
+214 KICEGKKLEKLQN
-227 EINDTYTLIYHDLRQ
+227 EINDTYTRIYYDLRH
-242 FEDDH
+242 FKDDH

-287 NDEYEKIDELLLY
+287 NEEYEKIDDLLFY
-300 LSYSSKVWY
+300 LSYSSKVWH
-309 FLHTLDD
+309 FLHTLDEKSIALIFD
-316 EELRIEI
+316 DNRKLEMEI

-328 GLLDKMRRLNA
+328 DLLEKMRRLNA

-369 KELEGLL
+369 QELEGLL

-386 YVVAGKNTAKNEWIE
+386 YGVAGKNTAKNEWIE

-419 ENLPTLEENF
+419 EELPTLEKNF

-441 EESIHSLKNTEKW
+441 EESILSKKNAEKW
-454 YKWGKA
+454 YQWGKA

-576 RYRIAELVDESTI
+576 HYRIAELVNESAI

-597 KTLDDASL
+597 KD
-605 KNKGSIFSASNHN
+605 I
-618 KEEQAMLKR
+618 E

>member
-1 MELLDLDGV
+1 MELLNLDGV

-27 QMRQLKDFWNDLEH
+27 QERQLKDFWNDLEH

-46 NQFHYMHSLTLREL
+46 NKFHYMHSLTLREL
-60 ENEFENSAFEI
+60 ENEFESSTFEI

-87 LAKTT
+87 LAKIT

-128 LEAFKTSFY
+128 LERFQTSFY
-137 AKNLIEA
+137 AKNLIDA
-144 YAFFK
+144 YAFFQ
-149 EKISDT
+149 EKISNT

-169 KMLFSVVGLNDS
+169 KMLFSVVGLNDN

-214 KICEGKKLEKLQQ
+214 KICDEEDLENLQN
-227 EINDTYTLIYHDLRQ
+227 EINDTYTRIYHDLRQ
-242 FEDDH
+242 FEDAH
-247 LEGFL
+247 LESFL

-287 NDEYEKIDELLLY
+287 DDEYERIDDLLFY

-309 FLHTLDD
+309 FLHTLDEKSIALIVD
-316 EELRIEI
+316 DNKKLEMEI

-328 GLLDKMRRLNA
+328 SLLDKMWRLNA
-339 LNDNAFLPLLLSLL
+339 LSDNAFLPLLLSLL

-358 GKSANEQPYTT
+358 GRSANEQPYTT
-369 KELEGLL
+369 QELEGLL
-376 EHLERFGFLI
+376 EYLERFGFLV
-386 YVVAGKNTAKNEWIE
+386 YGVAGKNTARNEWIE
-401 LAFKAIQ
+401 SAFEAFR
-408 AYRFWGDKITI
+408 AYRYGEENIVI
-419 ENLPTLEENF
+419 EKLPTLEKNF
-429 FNRQGNSALELL
+429 FKGEHSGLELL
-441 EESIHSLKNTEKW
+441 EENIHSKKNTEKW
-454 YKWGKA
+454 YQWGKA

-480 DGSIESIEHILPQNP
+480 DSSIESIEHILPQKP

-521 MAKNANSSL
+521 IPKNANSSL
-530 SNKPFDEKRKE
+530 SNKPFDEKRKQ
-541 YLKGSY
+541 YLKDSY

-556 SFGVEQIKERSE
+556 SFGVVQIKERSE

-576 RYRIAELVDESTI
+576 HYRIAELVGESAI
-589 KAFKNALL
+589 KAFKNA
-597 KTLDDASL
+597 SL
-605 KNKGSIFSASNHN
+605 KDIK
-618 KEEQAMLKR
+618 

>member
-27 QMRQLKDFWNDLEH
+27 QDRQLKDFWNDLEH

-60 ENEFENSAFEI
+60 ENDFENSAFEI

-87 LAKTT
+87 LAKIT

-128 LEAFKTSFY
+128 LKAFKTSFY

-144 YAFFK
+144 YTFFK

-155 PIETLEKMFDALIK
+155 PIEALEKMFDALIK
-169 KMLFSVVGLNDS
+169 KMLFSVVELNDN

-214 KICEGKKLEKLQQ
+214 KICDGKKLEKLQQ

-242 FEDDH
+242 FEDAH
-247 LEGFL
+247 LESFL

-287 NDEYEKIDELLLY
+287 NEEYEKIDDLLLY
-300 LSYSSKVWY
+300 LSYSSKVWH
-309 FLHTLDD
+309 FLHTLDEKSIALIFD
-316 EELRIEI
+316 DNRKLEMEI

-328 GLLDKMRRLNA
+328 TLLDKMRRLNA
-339 LNDNAFLPLLLSLL
+339 LSDNAFLPLLLSLL
-353 TIQRA
+353 TIQLVGR
-358 GKSANEQPYTT
+358 SANEQPYTT

-376 EHLERFGFLI
+376 EYLERFGFLI
-386 YVVAGKNTAKNEWIE
+386 YGVAGKKNTAKNEWIE
-401 LAFKAIQ
+401 LAFEAFRAFRYGEENI
-408 AYRFWGDKITI
+408 AI
-419 ENLPTLEENF
+419 ENLPTLEKNF
-429 FNRQGNSALELL
+429 FNRQGNSGLELL
-441 EESIHSLKNTEKW
+441 EESIHSKKNTEKW
-454 YKWGKA
+454 YQWGKA

-480 DGSIESIEHILPQNP
+480 DSSIESIEHILPQKP

-510 NIVHAL
+510 HIVHAL

-521 MAKNANSSL
+521 IPKNANSSL
-530 SNKPFDEKRKE
+530 SNKPFEEKRKE

-556 SFGVEQIKERSE
+556 SFGIEQIKERSE

-576 RYRIAELVDESTI
+576 HYRIAELVGESAI
-589 KAFKNALL
+589 KAFKNA
-597 KTLDDASL
+597 SL
-605 KNKGSIFSASNHN
+605 KDIK
-618 KEEQAMLKR
+618 

>member
-1 MELLDLDGV
+1 MELLNLDGV

-27 QMRQLKDFWNDLEH
+27 QERQLKDFWNDLEH

-46 NQFHYMHSLTLREL
+46 DKFHYMHSLTLRES
-60 ENEFENSAFEI
+60 ENEFESGAFEI

-87 LAKTT
+87 LAKIT

-128 LEAFKTSFY
+128 LKAFKTSFY
-137 AKNLIEA
+137 AKNLIDA

-155 PIETLEKMFDALIK
+155 PVGTLEKMFDALIN
-169 KMLFSVVGLNDS
+169 KMLFSVVGLNDN

-203 LLKNRLHFVAH
+203 LFKNRLHFVAH
-214 KICEGKKLEKLQQ
+214 KICDGKKLEKLQQ
-227 EINDTYTLIYHDLRQ
+227 EINNTYTLIYYDLRH
-242 FEDDH
+242 FKDDH

-287 NDEYEKIDELLLY
+287 DDEYERIDDLLFY
-300 LSYSSKVWY
+300 LSYSSKVWN
-309 FLHTLDD
+309 FLHTLDEKSIALIFD
-316 EELRIEI
+316 DNRKLEMEI
-323 TPKMR
+323 TPKMHN
-328 GLLDKMRRLNA
+328 LLEKMRRLNA
-339 LNDNAFLPLLLSLL
+339 LSDNAFLPLLLSLL

-376 EHLERFGFLI
+376 EYLERFGFLI
-386 YVVAGKNTAKNEWIE
+386 YGVAGKNTAKNEWIE
-401 LAFKAIQ
+401 LAFQAFR
-408 AYRFWGDKITI
+408 AYRYGEENIVI
-419 ENLPTLEENF
+419 ENLPTLEKSF
-429 FNRQGNSALELL
+429 FNRQGNSGLELL
-441 EESIHSLKNTEKW
+441 EEYIHSKKNTEKW
-454 YKWGKA
+454 YQWGKA

-469 LHHNPETTLNF
+469 LYHNPETTLNF
-480 DGSIESIEHILPQNP
+480 DSSIESIEHILPQKP
-495 DQGYSAKEKNWAKNP
+495 DQGYSAKEKDWAKTP
-510 NIVHAL
+510 HIVHAL

-521 MAKNANSSL
+521 IPKNANSSL

-556 SFGVEQIKERSE
+556 SFGVAQIKERSE
-568 KLLDFLIA
+568 KLLDFLIV
-576 RYRIAELVDESTI
+576 RYRIAELVGESAI
-589 KAFKNALL
+589 KAFKNA
-597 KTLDDASL
+597 SL
-605 KNKGSIFSASNHN
+605 KDIK
-618 KEEQAMLKR
+618 

>member
-27 QMRQLKDFWNDLEH
+27 QIRQLKDFWNDLEH

-46 NQFHYMHSLTLREL
+46 SQFHYMHSLTLREL
-60 ENEFENSAFEI
+60 ENEFESSAFEI

-114 LSEAF
+114 LNEAF
-119 RAITEEEKD
+119 RAIMEEEKD
-128 LEAFKTSFY
+128 LERFQTSFY
-137 AKNLIEA
+137 AKNLIDA

-155 PIETLEKMFDALIK
+155 PMETLEKMFDALTK
-169 KMLFSVVGLNDS
+169 KMLFSVVELNDN

-203 LLKNRLHFVAH
+203 LFKNRLHFVAH
-214 KICEGKKLEKLQQ
+214 EICNGHKLETLQK
-227 EINDTYTLIYHDLRQ
+227 EINDTYTIIYYDLRQ
-242 FEDDH
+242 FKDDD
-247 LEGFL
+247 LERFL
-252 KHFVAYYYG
+252 KHFVEYYYG

-275 NAHKRYTDNTNF
+275 NAHKRYTHNTPF
-287 NDEYEKIDELLLY
+287 SDEYDKIDELLFY
-300 LSYSSKVWY
+300 LSYSSKVWN
-309 FLHTLDD
+309 FLHTID
-316 EELRIEI
+316 EKAITLIFNDNKKIEIEI

-339 LNDNAFLPLLLSLL
+339 LSDNAFLPLLLSLF
-353 TIQRA
+353 TIQLVK
-358 GKSANEQPYTT
+358 KSANKQPYTT

-376 EHLERFGFLI
+376 EYLERFGFLV
-386 YVVAGKNTAKNEWIE
+386 YGVAGKNTAKNEWIE
-401 LAFKAIQ
+401 LAFQAFR
-408 AYRFWGDKITI
+408 AYRFWENKITI
-419 ENLPTLEENF
+419 EDLPTLEESF
-429 FNRQGNSALELL
+429 FKGEHSALELL
-441 EESIHSLKNTEKW
+441 EENIHSKKNTEKW

-469 LHHNPETTLNF
+469 LYHNPETTLNF
-480 DGSIESIEHILPQNP
+480 DGSIESIEHILPQKP
-495 DQGYSAKEKNWAKNP
+495 DQGYNAKEKDWAKNP
-510 NIVHAL
+510 HIVHAL

-521 MAKNANSSL
+521 ISKNANSSL
-530 SNKPFDEKRKE
+530 SNKPFEEKRKA

-556 SFGVEQIKERSE
+556 SFGVVQIKERSE
-568 KLLDFLIA
+568 KLLDFLIVH
-576 RYRIAELVDESTI
+576 YRIAELVGESAI

-597 KTLDDASL
+597 KEI
-605 KNKGSIFSASNHN
+605 K
-618 KEEQAMLKR
+618 

>member
-1 MELLDLDGV
+1 MELLNLDGV
-10 IEKGV
+10 IEKGM

-27 QMRQLKDFWNDLEH
+27 QERQLKDFWNDLEH

-46 NQFHYMHSLTLREL
+46 NQFHYMHSLTLRES
-60 ENEFENSAFEI
+60 ENEFESSAFEI

-155 PIETLEKMFDALIK
+155 PIEALEKMFDALIK
-169 KMLFSVVGLNDS
+169 KMLFSVVELNDN

-214 KICEGKKLEKLQQ
+214 KICDGKKLEKLQQ

-242 FEDDH
+242 FEDAH
-247 LEGFL
+247 LESFL

-275 NAHKRYTDNTNF
+275 NAHQRYTDNTNF
-287 NDEYEKIDELLLY
+287 DDEYEKIDELLFY
-300 LSYSSKVWY
+300 LSYSSKVWH
-309 FLHTLDD
+309 FLHTLDEKSIALIVD
-316 EELRIEI
+316 DNRKLEMEI
-323 TPKMR
+323 TPKIR

-339 LNDNAFLPLLLSLL
+339 LSDNAFLPLLLSLL
-353 TIQRA
+353 TIQLAVRS
-358 GKSANEQPYTT
+358 GSERHYTT

-376 EHLERFGFLI
+376 EYLERFGFLI
-386 YVVAGKNTAKNEWIE
+386 YGVAGKNTAKNEWIE
-401 LAFKAIQ
+401 LAFEAFR
-408 AYRFWGDKITI
+408 AYRYGEENIVI
-419 ENLPTLEENF
+419 EKLPTLEKSF
-429 FNRQGNSALELL
+429 FKGEHSGLELL
-441 EESIHSLKNTEKW
+441 EESIHSKKNTEKW
-454 YKWGKA
+454 YQWGKA

-480 DGSIESIEHILPQNP
+480 DSSIESIEHILPQKP
-495 DQGYSAKEKNWAKNP
+495 DQGYSAKEKSWAKNP

-521 MAKNANSSL
+521 IPKNANSSL
-530 SNKPFDEKRKE
+530 SNKPFEEKRKE

-576 RYRIAELVDESTI
+576 RYRIAELVNESAI

-597 KTLDDASL
+597 KEI
-605 KNKGSIFSASNHN
+605 K
-618 KEEQAMLKR
+618 

>member
-1 MELLDLDGV
+1 MELLNLDGV

-27 QMRQLKDFWNDLEH
+27 QIRQLKDFWNDLEH

-46 NQFHYMHSLTLREL
+46 DKFHYMHSLTLREL
-60 ENEFENSAFEI
+60 ENEFESSAFEI

-92 QNKDPKYSL
+92 KHKDPKYSL
-101 INLEPILSYKYYG
+101 INLEPVLSYKYYG

-119 RAITEEEKD
+119 RAITEEEND

-137 AKNLIEA
+137 AKNLIDA

-155 PIETLEKMFDALIK
+155 PVGTLEKMFDALIK
-169 KMLFSVVGLNDS
+169 KMLFSVVELNDN

-203 LLKNRLHFVAH
+203 LLKNRLHFVVH
-214 KICEGKKLEKLQQ
+214 KICEGKKLEDLQK
-227 EINDTYTLIYHDLRQ
+227 EINDTYTRIYYNLRE

-252 KHFVAYYYG
+252 KHFVEYYYC
-261 EKGDFKKRLLEMEF
+261 EKGDFKGRLLNTEF
-275 NAHKRYTDNTNF
+275 DAHKKYD
-287 NDEYEKIDELLLY
+287 DLYEEYEKIDDLLFY
-300 LSYSSKVWY
+300 LSYSSKVWH
-309 FLHTLDD
+309 FLHTLDEKSIALIFD
-316 EELRIEI
+316 DNRKLEMEI

-328 GLLDKMRRLNA
+328 NLLDKMWRLNA
-339 LNDNAFLPLLLSLL
+339 LSDNAFLPLLLSLL
-353 TIQRA
+353 TIQLVGR
-358 GKSANEQPYTT
+358 SANEQPYTT
-369 KELEGLL
+369 QELEGLL
-376 EHLERFGFLI
+376 EYLERFRFLV
-386 YVVAGKNTAKNEWIE
+386 YGVAGKNTAKNEWIE

-419 ENLPTLEENF
+419 ENLPTLEKSF

-441 EESIHSLKNTEKW
+441 EENIHSKKNTEKW
-454 YKWGKA
+454 YQWGKA

-480 DGSIESIEHILPQNP
+480 DSSIESIEHILPQKP
-495 DQGYSAKEKNWAKNP
+495 DQGYSDKEKNWAKNP
-510 NIVHAL
+510 HIVHAL

-521 MAKNANSSL
+521 IPKNANSSL

-576 RYRIAELVDESTI
+576 RYRIAELVDESAI

-597 KTLDDASL
+597 KDI
-605 KNKGSIFSASNHN
+605 K
-618 KEEQAMLKR
+618 

>member
-1 MELLDLDGV
+1 MELLNLDGV

-27 QMRQLKDFWNDLEH
+27 QKEQLKDFWNDLEH

-46 NQFHYMHSLTLREL
+46 NKFHYMHSLTLREL
-60 ENEFENSAFEI
+60 ENEFESSAFEI

-87 LAKTT
+87 LAKIT
-92 QNKDPKYSL
+92 QHKDPKYYSM
-101 INLEPILSYKYYG
+101 NLEPVLSYKYYG
-114 LSEAF
+114 LNEAF
-119 RAITEEEKD
+119 RAIIKEQKD

-137 AKNLIEA
+137 AKNLIKA
-144 YAFFK
+144 YEFFQ

-155 PIETLEKMFDALIK
+155 PIEVLEKMFDALIK
-169 KMLFSVVGLNDS
+169 KMLFSVVELNDS

-214 KICEGKKLEKLQQ
+214 KICDEEDLENLQN
-227 EINDTYTLIYHDLRQ
+227 EINDTYTRIYHDLRQ
-242 FEDDH
+242 FEDAH
-247 LEGFL
+247 LESFL

-261 EKGDFKKRLLEMEF
+261 ENSKFKERLLNTAF
-275 NAHKRYTDNTNF
+275 DAHKKYDDLY
-287 NDEYEKIDELLLY
+287 DEYEKINDLLLY
-300 LSYSSKVWY
+300 LSYSSKVWN
-309 FLHTLDD
+309 FLHTLDEKSIVLIFD
-316 EELRIEI
+316 GNRKLEMEI

-339 LNDNAFLPLLLSLL
+339 LSDNVFLPLLLSLL
-353 TIQRA
+353 TIQLVGR
-358 GKSANEQPYTT
+358 SANEQPYTT

-376 EHLERFGFLI
+376 EYLERFGFLI
-386 YVVAGKNTAKNEWIE
+386 YGVAGKNTAKNEWIE
-401 LAFKAIQ
+401 LAFQAFR
-408 AYRFWGDKITI
+408 AYRYGEENIAI
-419 ENLPTLEENF
+419 EKLPTLEKSF

-441 EESIHSLKNTEKW
+441 EESIHSKKNTEKW
-454 YKWGKA
+454 YQWGKA

-469 LHHNPETTLNF
+469 LYHNPETTLNF

-521 MAKNANSSL
+521 IPKNANSSL
-530 SNKPFDEKRKE
+530 SNKPFEEKRKQ

-556 SFGVEQIKERSE
+556 SFGVAQIKERSE

-576 RYRIAELVDESTI
+576 HYRIAELVGESEI

-597 KTLDDASL
+597 KD
-605 KNKGSIFSASNHN
+605 I
-618 KEEQAMLKR
+618 E